1 MKAFYDEISL
11 MDTNYFSDRNFF
23 KITVENPDYYSIYM
37 ESIDKIKYNYGIDN
51 KHTLVQKQLGATIK
65 TTFIDTLT
73 KIYEADEFDTSI
85 FSDFDKMFI
94 KNMFEQNNYNIFR
107 NTCVELDLLEL
118 QGYFKYLHQNEFS
131 LKLSNTLLKFVS
143 YKSEKYGNKNYYRI
157 NTEIIKRFYIDD
169 FEISAN
175 QLEIDNLKDY
185 ILQSHKIKFQIS
197 DQFISHIL
205 YGYSNFING
214 NMVRLYKNIQA
225 IRLVNILQFNR
236 FNQIKEK
243 SPKVKINL
251 ENQTEMRPLTFCR
264 KLSTK
269 KNDIE
274 DLIKEVKEKETIR
287 IIKDYSYSNKCFNI
301 ELIPI
306 SEKEK
311 ALFLASIHFI

>member
-1 MKAFYDEISL
+1 

-73 KIYEADEFDTSI
+73 KIYEADEFS
-85 FSDFDKMFI
+85 
-94 KNMFEQNNYNIFR
+94 R
-107 NTCVELDLLEL
+107 
-118 QGYFKYLHQNEFS
+118 
-131 LKLSNTLLKFVS
+131 KLSNTLLKFVS